1 MAKREVREGDL
12 LTIKVR
18 VTRVSDDGE
27 RATVSVSGLL
37 VPTDVELLDIV
48 KHEKGSNW
56 PN

>member
-1 MAKREVREGDL
+1 MAKRELREGDL

-27 RATVSVSGLL
+27 RATVSVSGQL

-48 KHEKGSNW
+48 NHEKGPNW
-56 PN
+56 PS

>member
-1 MAKREVREGDL
+1 MAKRELREGDL

-27 RATVSVSGLL
+27 RATVSVSGQL
-37 VPTDVELLDIV
+37 VPTDVEFLDIV